1 MHVARECDLPEYL
14 AREEQFDLS
23 VLLEETAARLG
34 FAATRELWL
43 PSAALIAQTGH
54 EAEFLASIPA
64 LPQPS
69 VSAPAGWLLVIAD
82 PLLVDVEEYRQQGVG
97 VVMGL
102 AEDIDAIWAK
112 RRALL
117 RAPLSG
123 GMSDE
128 QLLTVIEQLAAPARD
143 KLYMGYS
150 DAGSLLAALYRHGF
164 RVAHGPMPADILR
177 PGGEAAVARGLAYL
191 IERAPSALEPHVVAG
206 TKAVAFN
213 LTILSQM
220 LGTPIEPDLTD
231 HVLMLEEDCEHMY
244 RIDRYFFHITSNPA
258 IRRVAGIRLG
268 RCSNIPANVPDFA
281 QTEEEVARTWCARA
295 GIAYLGRADIGHD
308 IDNKV
313 VPFGDGYAV

>member
-1 MHVARECDLPEYL
+1 MRDNRLRIAVVAP
-14 AREEQFDLS
+14 
-23 VLLEETAARLG
+23 AARISDEI
-34 FAATRELWL
+34 AARVGAL
-43 PSAALIAQTGH
+43 AAQLY
-54 EAEFLASIPA
+54 
-64 LPQPS
+64 PQ
-69 VSAPAGWLLVIAD
+69 
-82 PLLVDVEEYRQQGVG
+82 R
-97 VVMGL
+97 L
-102 AEDIDAIWAK
+102 AELFFHPQCFLTSGHFAGDDTARGDAFIAVANDPHFDAVWIG
-112 RRALL
+112 R
-117 RAPLSG
+117 G
-123 GMSDE
+123 GYGSCRIAE
-128 QLLTVIEQLAAPARD
+128 AVIEQLATPARD

-150 DAGSLLAALYRHGF
+150 DAGNLLAALYRNGC

-191 IERAPSALEPHVVAG
+191 IERAPSALEPHVAAG
-206 TKAVAFN
+206 AKAAAFN

-231 HVLMLEEDCEHMY
+231 HVLMLEEECEHMY

-313 VPFGDGYAV
+313 VPFGDGHAA